1 MFKGRGLSSRWRGF
15 FLFVFA
21 VLPVLVIWRLV
32 QEHSAARG
40 AFAWL
45 AVPLSGVSV
54 TALFGL
60 AARVNVTQK
69 ILWWVFVVLVSV
81 LGLDIFKLL
90 HHSLTRDPFLTIFT
104 DALWIV
110 ICVFWVRRHPF
121 ELKT

>member
-1 MFKGRGLSSRWRGF
+1 MQAASNVKRRGLSSRWRAF

-21 VLPVLVIWRLV
+21 VLPVLLTCRLV
-32 QEHSAARG
+32 QEHAATRG

-45 AVPLSGVSV
+45 AVPLSGVFV

-69 ILWWVFVVLVSV
+69 ILWWVFILLVSV

-90 HHSLTRDPFLTIFT
+90 HYSLTRGPLLTIFT
-104 DALWIV
+104 DV
-110 ICVFWVRRHPF
+110 
-121 ELKT
+121 